1 MGEVFA
7 LVLAPFLGLPL
18 PLLPIQILWI
28 NLVTDGLPG
37 LALVAEPA
45 EHDIMTRPPRA
56 PTESV
61 FARGMWQH
69 ILWVGVLIGGV
80 TLTVQAFGLATH
92 PEHWRSMTFT
102 VLTFAQMAQVLSVR
116 SERESL
122 FRRGFFSNRALLGA
136 VALTVGLQLAILYI
150 APLQAVFRTEA
161 LTLSEL
167 AVVVAASAVILALVE
182 FEKLIRRRRARAVRE
197 SS

>member
-1 MGEVFA
+1 
-7 LVLAPFLGLPL
+7 
-18 PLLPIQILWI
+18 
-28 NLVTDGLPG
+28 
-37 LALVAEPA
+37 
-45 EHDIMTRPPRA
+45 MTRPPRA

-136 VALTVGLQLAILYI
+136 VALTVGLQIAILYI

-167 AVVVAASAVILALVE
+167 AVVVAASAVILTAVE
-182 FEKLIRRRRARAVRE
+182 FEKLIRRRWTRAVRE